1 MSGFTHFD
9 AQGNAIMVDVTDKN
23 ITERCATA
31 SGCIRVSR
39 EVFDAVKDGTAKKG
53 DVLGTARIAGIMAA
67 KRTWELIPLCHPLML
82 TKVTID
88 FVMEEET
95 CTIRC
100 FCTAKLSGR
109 ARQWTAAWKWERSI
123 WRKRW
128 VARADIFKEQ
138 NILKKYNKKMTA
150 VMTTILAAM
159 LLAGCG
165 SETKNAVDTGS
176 AVELT
181 ILAAASLTDVCNEI
195 KTEYEAAHPNMT
207 LNFSYGASGALQ
219 TQIEEGA
226 PADLFFSAATK
237 QMTALNDEGL
247 MDPDSIVKLLENK
260 VVLIVPEDSDKDI
273 TSFEDVATD
282 KVGMIGLGEP
292 GSVPVGQYSEEIFNS
307 LEILDTVKT
316 KANYGSDV
324 RTVLSWV
331 ETGAVDCGVVYA
343 TDAYV
348 GENIQ
353 IVCEAP
359 VGSCKQ
365 VIYPVGIVKASEH
378 ADAAAEFLAY
388 LQTDHTMQ
396 KFEGYGFSA
405 AE

>member
-1 MSGFTHFD
+1 M
-9 AQGNAIMVDVTDKN
+9 
-23 ITERCATA
+23 
-31 SGCIRVSR
+31 
-39 EVFDAVKDGTAKKG
+39 
-53 DVLGTARIAGIMAA
+53 
-67 KRTWELIPLCHPLML
+67 
-82 TKVTID
+82 
-88 FVMEEET
+88 
-95 CTIRC
+95 
-100 FCTAKLSGR
+100 
-109 ARQWTAAWKWERSI
+109 
-123 WRKRW
+123 
-128 VARADIFKEQ
+128 ARADIFKEQ
-138 NILKKYNKKMTA
+138 NMKKYNKKMA
-150 VMTTILAAM
+150 VVMTTILAAM

-165 SETKNAVDTGS
+165 SATKNAADTGAADS
-176 AVELT
+176 ETNAQADVEAGSMAQDTENGEAVELT

-195 KTEYEAAHPNMT
+195 KTEYEAAHPNVT
-207 LNFSYGASGALQ
+207 LNFSYGASGTLQ

-247 MDPDSIVKLLENK
+247 MDSDSIVNLLENK
-260 VVLIVPEDSDKDI
+260 VVLIVPEGSDKDI

-292 GSVPVGQYSEEIFNS
+292 GSVPVGQYSEEIFTS
-307 LEILDTVKT
+307 LGILDTVKT

-348 GENIQ
+348 GENIK

-359 VGSCKQ
+359 AGSCKQ

-378 ADAAAEFLAY
+378 ADAAVEFLAY

>member
-1 MSGFTHFD
+1 MG
-9 AQGNAIMVDVTDKN
+9 
-23 ITERCATA
+23 
-31 SGCIRVSR
+31 
-39 EVFDAVKDGTAKKG
+39 
-53 DVLGTARIAGIMAA
+53 
-67 KRTWELIPLCHPLML
+67 
-82 TKVTID
+82 
-88 FVMEEET
+88 
-95 CTIRC
+95 
-100 FCTAKLSGR
+100 
-109 ARQWTAAWKWERSI
+109 
-123 WRKRW
+123 
-128 VARADIFKEQ
+128 IFKEQ
-138 NILKKYNKKMTA
+138 NKMKKDNKKMSF
-150 VMTTILAAM
+150 VMATILAAV
-159 LLAGCG
+159 LLTGCG
-165 SETKNAVDTGS
+165 SETKNTADIGSAASETNTQADVETGS
-176 AVELT
+176 TAQDTENGETVELT

-195 KTEYEAAHPNMT
+195 KAEYEAAHPNVT

-237 QMTALNDEGL
+237 QMTALDEEGL
-247 MDPDSIVKLLENK
+247 MDSDSIVNLLENK

-282 KVGMIGLGEP
+282 KVSMIGLGEP
-292 GSVPVGQYSEEIFNS
+292 GSVPVGQYSEEIFTA
-307 LEILDTVKT
+307 LGILDTVKE

-348 GENIQ
+348 GEKIK
-353 IVCEAP
+353 IICEAP
-359 VGSCKQ
+359 EGSCKR

-378 ADAAAEFLAY
+378 ADAAAEFLSY
-388 LQTDHTMQ
+388 LQTDHAMQ